1 MLEPIGV
8 LDRHEAVRGL
18 APITAS
24 RRADATF
31 VREETEALTT

>member
-1 MLEPIGV
+1 MFEFIRVP
-8 LDRHEAVRGL
+8 DRHEVVTEP